1 MTDKPPE
8 DFSTMTS
15 ERAGELLVQM
25 KKDFDASE
33 RAASAG
39 LPEPNRPTDAEG
51 NPIALPI
58 GNIFL
63 TPEQAEKRNT
73 AETKDYLETVGFPA
87 RGTAAGDDLWN
98 MIEGRSPVSAEL
110 QAEAERKLAT
120 FQRDAD
126 WRRRLF
132 EGDARATREYHLATG
147 IIAAGKIQH
156 QQS

>member
-1 MTDKPPE
+1 MTDKTPE
-8 DFSTMTS
+8 DLSTVTP
-15 ERAGELLVQM
+15 ERAGELLAQL

-39 LPEPNRPTDAEG
+39 LPEPNRPTHADG
-51 NPIALPI
+51 NPIASPV
-58 GNIFL
+58 GQIFL
-63 TPEQAEKRNT
+63 TPDEAEKRNLT
-73 AETKDYLETVGFPA
+73 ETQSYLEANGFPA
-87 RGTAAGDDLWN
+87 RGTPAGDDLWN
-98 MIEGRSPVSAEL
+98 MVEGRSPVSPEL

-132 EGDARATREYHLATG
+132 DGDARATREYHLATG
-147 IIAAGKIQH
+147 IVRTGKIQR